1 MSHSI
6 NRTGHIGPCVALC
19 GAALVPAA
27 GWACATCGCTVNS
40 DAAMGYSAA
49 SGWRVNLEYTYIDQD
64 ELRSGTRPASAASVV
79 NNPSNP
85 ALGGGEIEKQ
95 TINRYLTL
103 GVSYRPSADW
113 NFNLLVPYVSRDHT
127 TYGQQQ
133 QPYTP
138 EETAPDQI
146 SGARVSSLG
155 DVRLLAN
162 YQGLLP
168 THNWGVQ
175 LGVKLPTGQY
185 GTAVNFY
192 NGPNAGTPLDASLQ
206 AGTGSTDILLGT
218 YYYQAVSQNFDAFG
232 SIQFQSAVAHKLNQ
246 PGNDYRPGNSAT
258 LSVGL
263 RYEADPEWV
272 PQLQLNL
279 TRRSAD
285 QGALA
290 DTTDTAG
297 TVLFLSPGLSVRL
310 APRLYGYTVIQVPL
324 YSNLSGYQ
332 LFPHW
337 TGTVGLSYV
346 F

>member
-1 MSHSI
+1 MIS
-6 NRTGHIGPCVALC
+6 RAGRFGLATFLALLDPLSSW
-19 GAALVPAA
+19 G
-27 GWACATCGCTVNS
+27 CATCGCTVNS

-49 SGWRVNLEYTYIDQD
+49 SGWRINLEYTYIDQD
-64 ELRSGTRPASAASVV
+64 ALRSGTAGTGPAAVV

-113 NFNLLVPYVSRDHT
+113 NFNVLVPYVSRDHT
-127 TYGQQQ
+127 TYGTQL

-138 EETAPDQI
+138 AETAPDQL
-146 SGARVSSLG
+146 SGAHVSALG
-155 DVRLLAN
+155 DIKLLAN

-168 THNWGVQ
+168 THNLGLQ
-175 LGVKLPTGQY
+175 LGVKLPTGQS
-185 GTAVNFY
+185 GTAVNFSD
-192 NGPNAGTPLDASLQ
+192 GPDAGTPLDASLQ
-206 AGTGSTDILLGT
+206 AGTGSTDLIVGA
-218 YYYQAVSQNFDAFG
+218 YYFQAVSQDFDAFANV
-232 SIQFQSAVAHKLNQ
+232 QFQAALAHRLDQ
-246 PGNDYRPGNSAT
+246 PGDDFRPGNYAT
-258 LSVGL
+258 VSFGL
-263 RYEADPEWV
+263 RYEADPHWI
-272 PQLQLNL
+272 PQVQLNV
-279 TRRSAD
+279 SHKNAD

-297 TVLFLSPGLSVRL
+297 TVAYLSPGVSVL
-310 APRLYGYTVIQVPL
+310 LLHKFYSYTVLQFPV

-337 TGTVGLSYV
+337 TATMGLSYA